1 MRRVAAGEGVPLIL
15 GYQKSV
21 VALTDCYAEK
31 WVLATDFVD
40 SRVSGPDSVSVSD
53 STARSLI
60 AEVASEAA
68 PLGG

>member
-21 VALTDCYAEK
+21 AALNDCHAEK
-31 WVLATDFVD
+31 WVLATNFVD
-40 SRVSGPDSVSVSD
+40 SGVRGPDSVSVFD
-53 STARSLI
+53 STALFLI
-60 AEVASEAA
+60 AEEASEAV